1 MSWSLM
7 LGLFEKRF
15 VQLANLFLDE
25 NKKNYYIKKQDE
37 KTKIQVNTS

>member
-1 MSWSLM
+1 MSWSF
-7 LGLFEKRF
+7 GPFEKRF

-25 NKKNYYIKKQDE
+25 DEKNNYIKKQGE